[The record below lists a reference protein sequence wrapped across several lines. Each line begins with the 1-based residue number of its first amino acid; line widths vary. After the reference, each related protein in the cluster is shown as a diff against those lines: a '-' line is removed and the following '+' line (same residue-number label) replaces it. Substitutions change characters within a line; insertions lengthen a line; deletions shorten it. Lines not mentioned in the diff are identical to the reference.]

1 MSGVS
6 KVLLADNEA
15 FKGFLP
21 GVVVFVYTIFEYL
34 DFEYYVIMVIASI
47 NRSYYMTIF
56 ITYLVSAQDFSI
68 TIQPVTLASARRPS
82 DLGLKHKSLADT
94 GIKF

>member
-21 GVVVFVYTIFEYL
+21 GEVVFVYTIFEYL
-34 DFEYYVIMVIASI
+34 DFEYYVIATI
-47 NRSYYMTIF
+47 NGGYYMTIF
-56 ITYLVSAQDFSI
+56 ITYLVSAQNFSI
-68 TIQPVTLASARRPS
+68 GLRLSPQPS
-82 DLGLKHKSLADT
+82 DL
-94 GIKF
+94 